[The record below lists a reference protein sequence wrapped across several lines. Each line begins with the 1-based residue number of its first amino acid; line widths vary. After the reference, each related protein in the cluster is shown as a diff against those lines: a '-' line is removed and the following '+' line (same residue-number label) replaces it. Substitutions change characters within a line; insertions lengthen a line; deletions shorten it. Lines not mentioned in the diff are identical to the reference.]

1 MSRLVPEALAK
12 WQPQRKADSIQ
23 PLDRPWR
30 MMECDAAKFAGV
42 SLPVF
47 DAMEVP
53 ERAETIAHMIAKD
66 MFDGYYQEQAEHR
79 SNRDKK

>member
-1 MSRLVPEALAK
+1 
-12 WQPQRKADSIQ
+12 
-23 PLDRPWR
+23 